1 MKKLLSAIL
10 SVSLLCAST
19 NSYCFAKTA
28 WNSYSREGS
37 AKPISVFKQKDGE
50 KVIVKGEES
59 PTIVI
64 NNKSES
70 KSSAHASSGSTFSK
84 LFLLAIKLGIGVLA
98 AKFAI
103 SKLKSFGGHVSE
115 GVSKGFNS
123 FKDLALNFTEL
134 MNKNKL
140 QNEENEEGNIEKSS
154 FLDKFKNLFNLKNVF
169 DIGLLYSMIS
179 SKDCSLS

>member
-1 MKKLLSAIL
+1 MKRMDLIF
-10 SVSLLCAST
+10 
-19 NSYCFAKTA
+19 NIF
-28 WNSYSREGS
+28 
-37 AKPISVFKQKDGE
+37 
-50 KVIVKGEES
+50 
-59 PTIVI
+59 
-64 NNKSES
+64 
-70 KSSAHASSGSTFSK
+70 FSK